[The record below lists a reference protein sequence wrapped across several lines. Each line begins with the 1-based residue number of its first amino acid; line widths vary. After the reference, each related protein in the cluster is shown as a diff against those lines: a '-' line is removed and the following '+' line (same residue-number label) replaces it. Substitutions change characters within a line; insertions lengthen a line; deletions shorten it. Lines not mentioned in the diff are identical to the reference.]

1 MLRKL
6 HESLSSRCFQ
16 LAPSQVPSQQ
26 QKNNICSHLT
36 LKYNPT
42 HGAKYHREYLET
54 FYHISEGQLKESLL
68 GKLTQFS
75 VLLKIFGSKY
85 YFNTKIIY
93 SFENSYRARNWDKDE
108 EYQNGKVGLALSL
121 LVLLLIH
128 SSVMFESHI

>member
-1 MLRKL
+1 MV
-6 HESLSSRCFQ
+6 Q
-16 LAPSQVPSQQ
+16 
-26 QKNNICSHLT
+26 NII
-36 LKYNPT
+36 
-42 HGAKYHREYLET
+42 ET
-54 FYHISEGQLKESLL
+54 IRVTFSHISEGQLKESLL

-128 SSVMFESHI
+128 SSVMLESHI